1 MKHTAI
7 HRSMTLLVLG
17 FSLLATAARAEGY
30 GDLRF
35 GCQVTTTTDK
45 QGYISI
51 RAHSKEKAIAA
62 AGRAQDVA
70 TRLGTREP
78 AKEVVE
84 CVPIPGGHFTDA
96 GFQIW
101 VDEVLPQ

>member
-1 MKHTAI
+1 MKQNAI
-7 HRSMTLLVLG
+7 RRAMPLLVFG
-17 FSLLATAARAEGY
+17 MSLMAASVQAEY
-30 GDLRF
+30 GKMRF

-51 RAHSKEKAIAA
+51 RAHSQEKAIAA
-62 AGRAQDVA
+62 AGRARDVA

-78 AKEVVE
+78 VKAVVE
-84 CVPIPGGHFTDA
+84 CVPIAGGRFRDA
-96 GFQIW
+96 GFQTW

>member
-1 MKHTAI
+1 MKQTAI

-17 FSLLATAARAEGY
+17 LSLMATSAQADDY

-35 GCQVTTTTDK
+35 GCHVTTTTDK

-78 AKEVVE
+78 TKEVVE

-96 GFQIW
+96 GFHIW